1 MIAIVVLQ
9 QFFLLKLNKLEYL
22 GGVVELTAINIMAII
37 ASGLMLIVTVG
48 IIYLTTVEWRDRR
61 RQQRD
66 KIGR

>member
-1 MIAIVVLQ
+1 M
-9 QFFLLKLNKLEYL
+9 LKLSRQDIEYL
-22 GGVVELTAINIMAII
+22 GGVVEFTAINIMAMI
-37 ASGLMLIVTVG
+37 ASGLMLIVTGG